1 MAEEKNAKKVV
12 KEAKKQL
19 ILSVIKQSENGT
31 ALATEIVAKTGI
43 SLKYTKLLLS
53 ELEAE
58 GKVKITKKGR
68 IMIVSLP

>member
-1 MAEEKNAKKVV
+1 MSDNAKKVV

-19 ILSVIKQSENGT
+19 ILSVLRESENGT

-43 SLKYTKLLLS
+43 SLKYTKMLLG
-53 ELEAE
+53 ELEKE
-58 GKVKITKKGR
+58 GKVKITRKGR